1 MVKAAYG
8 VSWSISSWHSG
19 TMANKTWDIFLLF
32 YFMLFLH
39 RLYIEIMLMMVCI
52 FYALSY
58 GSKSIVIKMSPHMH
72 FLELIPGFNQSPPN
86 KRATILSNPNYNPIQ
101 WPWETNYQT
110 NEPIWPSY
118 TYWNYQQFFIGL
130 SYYKCRIIKL
140 N

>member
-1 MVKAAYG
+1 
-8 VSWSISSWHSG
+8 
-19 TMANKTWDIFLLF
+19 
-32 YFMLFLH
+32 
-39 RLYIEIMLMMVCI
+39 MLMMVCI

-72 FLELIPGFNQSPPN
+72 CLELIPGFNQSPPN

-118 TYWNYQQFFIGL
+118 TY
-130 SYYKCRIIKL
+130 
-140 N
+140 